1 MLAAEAVQIL
11 GVQALHPERD
21 AVDPGGAEGGELGG
35 LHRGGV
41 GFQRH
46 FQIGCRGEQAGGVRD
61 QGGNGFRRHQARCA
75 AAEEDRVEA
84 AWPEAGGFP
93 GEFGAQGGGEA
104 GLVDAVAD
112 MRVEIAVR
120 ALGEA
125 KRPVDIECEGLH
137 PVQHRGLVMSGQSSV
152 DRVRAALVAAG
163 VADSITAFPAGTRT
177 AADAAAAVGC
187 AVAQIAKSIVFRAGA
202 QAVVVIASG
211 VNRVDAAKLAAVIG
225 QKVTRADADWIREVT
240 GFAIGGV
247 APLGHLTPPIVVFDR
262 DLLGF
267 AVVWAAAGSPSH
279 VFALAPDVLARISGA
294 ILADVGTP
302 A

>member
-1 MLAAEAVQIL
+1 
-11 GVQALHPERD
+11 
-21 AVDPGGAEGGELGG
+21 
-35 LHRGGV
+35 
-41 GFQRH
+41 
-46 FQIGCRGEQAGGVRD
+46 
-61 QGGNGFRRHQARCA
+61 
-75 AAEEDRVEA
+75 
-84 AWPEAGGFP
+84 
-93 GEFGAQGGGEA
+93 
-104 GLVDAVAD
+104 
-112 MRVEIAVR
+112 
-120 ALGEA
+120 
-125 KRPVDIECEGLH
+125 
-137 PVQHRGLVMSGQSSV
+137 MSGQSSV

-163 VADSITAFPAGTRT
+163 VVDSITAFPAGTRT

-294 ILADVGTP
+294 ILADIGTP